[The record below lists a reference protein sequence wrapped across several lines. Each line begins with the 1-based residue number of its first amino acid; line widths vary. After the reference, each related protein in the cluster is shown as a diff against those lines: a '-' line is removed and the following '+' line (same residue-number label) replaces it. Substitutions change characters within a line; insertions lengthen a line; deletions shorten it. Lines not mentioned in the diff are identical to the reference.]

1 MADPHL
7 PLDIIIYELPKYLIT
22 VDQVRLGRT
31 CKKLYEHHRGCI
43 TFIDDAKV
51 NKCIHLLPTF
61 TSLTDLQV
69 TGSMITDDTLTKLTR
84 LQTIRFHFNE
94 SVTTTALSVLTNLTA
109 IHFGP
114 DADKIIIDEACL
126 SNLPSLTKLWG
137 CRSITNDTLTK
148 ITSLTTLDIDTC
160 TQITDSGL
168 AQMTGLRCLRI
179 GRNRIVTDLSLI
191 KLTNLCIL
199 SGPGSLSDNTLS
211 KLTSLTYI
219 DIFGS
224 WNITEN
230 GLRSLPNLRGCPCY
244 ARPVSKEFIDSKL
257 VTKELEKKVYDMLY
271 ILPTFTESV

>member
-1 MADPHL
+1 
-7 PLDIIIYELPKYLIT
+7 
-22 VDQVRLGRT
+22 
-31 CKKLYEHHRGCI
+31 
-43 TFIDDAKV
+43 
-51 NKCIHLLPTF
+51 
-61 TSLTDLQV
+61 
-69 TGSMITDDTLTKLTR
+69 MITDDTLTKLTR